1 MKKLIYCS
9 KCGQK
14 NNFGKIDGRERY
26 HCPECKTIHYQN
38 PKPTATLILP
48 KEDTILFV
56 RRAFEPE
63 KGSWSLPGGFLELG
77 ETLEEG
83 AKRELKEETNLNGEV
98 VKLLGT
104 CSHFNS
110 IFGDVLLIGMVM
122 NVTNWDELQ
131 TGDDAYDATF
141 FKINEYPALAF
152 ECHQKIFNMYI
163 NKVKTI

>member
-1 MKKLIYCS
+1 MIGEKTTLLKKYVFS
-9 KCGQK
+9 
-14 NNFGKIDGRERY
+14 
-26 HCPECKTIHYQN
+26 KTIAWR
-38 PKPTATLILP
+38 KKTI
-48 KEDTILFV
+48 KKDTILFV
-56 RRAFEPE
+56 RRAYEPE
-63 KGSWSLPGGFLELG
+63 KGAWSLPGGFLELG

-110 IFGDVLLIGMVM
+110 VFGDILLIGIKM
-122 NVTNWDELQ
+122 NIENWDDLK

-141 FKINEYPALAF
+141 FKIDECPELAF

-163 NKVKTI
+163 ETIKWLWNYLFYMVQIWIYSG

>member
-9 KCGQK
+9 SCGKK
-14 NNFGKIDGRERY
+14 NDLSRIDGGVRY
-26 HCPECKTIHYQN
+26 HCLSCKTIHYQN

-48 KEDTILFV
+48 KGSTILLV

-77 ETLEEG
+77 ETLNKG

-110 IFGDVLLIGMVM
+110 VFGDILLIGIKM
-122 NVTNWDELQ
+122 NIENWDDLK

-141 FKINEYPALAF
+141 FKIDECPELAF

-163 NKVKTI
+163 ETIK

>member
-14 NNFGKIDGRERY
+14 NNFGKIDGGKRY

-83 AKRELKEETNLNGEV
+83 AQRELKEETNLNGKV

-104 CSHFNS
+104 CSHYFVVS
-110 IFGDVLLIGMVM
+110 
-122 NVTNWDELQ
+122 T
-131 TGDDAYDATF
+131 
-141 FKINEYPALAF
+141 K
-152 ECHQKIFNMYI
+152 
-163 NKVKTI
+163 

>member
-9 KCGQK
+9 SCGQS
-14 NNFGKIDGRERY
+14 NTFSEIEGRIRY
-26 HCPECKTIHYQN
+26 HCKECRTIHYQN
-38 PKPTATLILP
+38 PKPTATLICPL
-48 KEDTILFV
+48 DNTILLV
-56 RRAFEPE
+56 KRAFSPK

-77 ETLEEG
+77 ETPEQG

-110 IFGDVLLIGMVM
+110 IFGDILLIGMTM
-122 NVTNWDELQ
+122 DINNWSELK

-141 FKINEYPALAF
+141 FKIEDCPELAF
-152 ECHQKIFNMYI
+152 ECHQKIFNMY
-163 NKVKTI
+163 VETI

>member
-9 KCGQK
+9 QCGNK
-14 NNFGKIDGRERY
+14 NQFGKIDGSIRY
-26 HCPECKTIHYQN
+26 HCTNCKTIHYQN

-48 KEDTILFV
+48 RENQILLV
-56 RRAFEPE
+56 RRAFEPA

-83 AKRELKEETNLNGEV
+83 AKRELKEETNLMGSMSA
-98 VKLLGT
+98 LLGT

-110 IFGDVLLIGMVM
+110 IFGDVLLIGMIMDIV
-122 NVTNWDELQ
+122 NWDELQ

-141 FKINEYPALAF
+141 FDIDKCPVLAF
-152 ECHQKIFNMYI
+152 ECHQNFFNMYI
-163 NKVKTI
+163 EFIKDK